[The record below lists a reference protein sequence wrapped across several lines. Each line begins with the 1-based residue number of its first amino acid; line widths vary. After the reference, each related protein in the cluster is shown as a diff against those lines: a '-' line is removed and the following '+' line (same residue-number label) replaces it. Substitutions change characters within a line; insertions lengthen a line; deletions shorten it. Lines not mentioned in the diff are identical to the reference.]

1 MVYFILNS
9 TSILP
14 GKINFA
20 TAMSN
25 ERAWKLVMLHSALL
39 LLMLCWAL
47 GSWARVTIFKRR
59 HSVTLWKYRYRHNLV
74 TFSQLVG
81 SHVLIVSLYL
91 VKIWLIF
98 PALSTISPAH
108 TFWLMAALQVR
119 RLRTVM
125 VVMIMMVTRYSRKRT
140 FAKFG
145 VSLSW
150 LNEPTTGFY

>member
-1 MVYFILNS
+1 MYLDAVLFILNS

-98 PALSTISPAH
+98 PAFSTISPAH
-108 TFWLMAALQVR
+108 TFWLMVALQVR
-119 RLRTVM
+119 RLRMVM
-125 VVMIMMVTRYSRKRT
+125 VVMIMLVTIGGNAPLRSLEFLLRHY
-140 FAKFG
+140 AKF
-145 VSLSW
+145 
-150 LNEPTTGFY
+150 

>member
-1 MVYFILNS
+1 
-9 TSILP
+9 
-14 GKINFA
+14 
-20 TAMSN
+20 MSN

-108 TFWLMAALQVR
+108 TFWLMVALQVR
-119 RLRTVM
+119 RLRMVM
-125 VVMIMMVTRYSRKRT
+125 VVR
-140 FAKFG
+140 
-145 VSLSW
+145 
-150 LNEPTTGFY
+150 